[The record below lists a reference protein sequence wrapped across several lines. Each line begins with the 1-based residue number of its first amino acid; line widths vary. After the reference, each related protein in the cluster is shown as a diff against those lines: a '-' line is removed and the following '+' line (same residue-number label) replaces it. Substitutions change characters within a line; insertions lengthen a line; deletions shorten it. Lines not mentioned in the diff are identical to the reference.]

1 MPGIVVGVDGSEPS
15 LRALDWAIREAGL
28 RGQPLTLLTVHEVAR
43 NAWTGGPEHYPG
55 DTAAAES
62 MRRAAEEA
70 VQKAVSQAG
79 DPGPTSVT
87 VRAVSGLPAEEL
99 VEASSGADMV
109 VVGKRGGGGFARLVL
124 GSVSHQVVSHASAP
138 VVVVSA

>member
-1 MPGIVVGVDGSEPS
+1 MPGITVGVDGSEQS

-43 NAWTGGPEHYPG
+43 NYWTGGPERYPA
-55 DTAAAES
+55 DAAAAEA

-70 VQKAVSQAG
+70 LQKAVSQAG
-79 DPGPTSVT
+79 EPGPASVT
-87 VRAVSGLPAEEL
+87 VRAVSGLPAQEL
-99 VEASSGADMV
+99 VDASSGADLV

-124 GSVSHQVVSHASAP
+124 GSVTHQVVSHAACP
-138 VVVVSA
+138 VVVVA